1 MINDDSSAADAEII
15 ACVIH
20 CLLAAGLKEFQ
31 IEIGEVEF
39 FKGMIE
45 EAGLDDETEQRIKE
59 YIHSKNFFGLT
70 EFVNTLEIPEERKT
84 ALKSFES
91 VWRAGYVTMQE
102 KLVTNAASLEA
113 IARMRKVY
121 TALTSYGYENM

>member
-45 EAGLDDETEQRIKE
+45 EAGLDDENSASRNTFIQRI
-59 YIHSKNFFGLT
+59 
-70 EFVNTLEIPEERKT
+70 
-84 ALKSFES
+84 
-91 VWRAGYVTMQE
+91 
-102 KLVTNAASLEA
+102 SLDSQS
-113 IARMRKVY
+113 
-121 TALTSYGYENM
+121 L